1 MIYIYRIKYYFWD
14 YKIKFNVYN
23 QKINWVFISD
33 ELNTFAS
40 YSNDNYIF
48 SLPTCKTIN
57 SFKVDKPEICILDS
71 KPFPTC
77 IIYLNKNKKLMTISV
92 NVHLIIEK
100 EIDKKPESSII
111 YANKFFR
118 DFLIFVNIGVIYYFF
133 AFF

>member
-1 MIYIYRIKYYFWD
+1 MIIIFFLYQLAKQLILLKLI
-14 YKIKFNVYN
+14 N
-23 QKINWVFISD
+23 QK
-33 ELNTFAS
+33 FAF
-40 YSNDNYIF
+40 Y
-48 SLPTCKTIN
+48 
-57 SFKVDKPEICILDS
+57 LDS